1 MKKYL
6 YVMKT
11 TFNDS
16 IQYASNIL
24 FRIGGFVIT
33 LLVLISLWSF
43 IYKDG
48 DTLINGYSF
57 NQMIW
62 YLLLAEMIT
71 YGAGSKVATDEI
83 RNDIKSGN
91 IAYQVNKPYH
101 YVIYVICKYLAD
113 TFIRFVL
120 FTIIA
125 TILGLIFA
133 GRIEGFSIYTLL
145 SMIVVFFFGLLI
157 TGLMRILISLL
168 AFWVED
174 SKPFQNIYS
183 KIVLIFGV
191 FFPIGMFPSIIQK
204 IIRYSPIY
212 GVSSGPAGL
221 VINYSFN
228 SFIEI
233 IITQVITIII
243 VLLFIL
249 FIYGKGVKKLNVN
262 GG

>member
-16 IQYASNIL
+16 IQYASIIL
-24 FRIGGFVIT
+24 FRIGGFIIT

-43 IYKDG
+43 IYKDSES
-48 DTLINGYSF
+48 LIHGYTFS
-57 NQMIW
+57 QMIW

-83 RNDIKSGN
+83 RNNIKSGN
-91 IAYQVNKPYH
+91 IAYQINKPYH
-101 YVIYVICKYLAD
+101 YVMFVICKYLAD
-113 TFIRFVL
+113 TFIRFIL

-125 TILGLIFA
+125 TSLGLIFA
-133 GRIEGFSIYTLL
+133 GGIEGFRIYTLL
-145 SMIVVFFFGLLI
+145 SMILMFFFGLLI
-157 TGLMRILISLL
+157 TGLMRILISML

-191 FFPIGMFPSIIQK
+191 FFPIKMFPGIIQK

-212 GVSSGPAGL
+212 GVSSGPASL
-221 VINYSFN
+221 VIHYSFQG
-228 SFIEI
+228 FIEVLV
-233 IITQVITIII
+233 TQIITIII
-243 VLLFIL
+243 ALSIIL
-249 FIYGKGVKKLNVN
+249 ILYRKGVKKLNVN

>member
-43 IYKDG
+43 IYKDS
-48 DTLINGYSF
+48 DSLINGYSF

-83 RNDIKSGN
+83 RNNIKSGN

-101 YVIYVICKYLAD
+101 YVIYIICKYLAD

-125 TILGLIFA
+125 TTLGLIFA
-133 GRIEGFSIYTLL
+133 GGIEGFTIYTLL

-228 SFIEI
+228 NFIEI
-233 IITQVITIII
+233 VITQVITITI